1 MNEIK
6 SKKKIKWSIFLP
18 PWLILVAILIVS
30 SVSYDTF
37 TAIMTSAQNAI
48 VMNFQW
54 LFNSIT
60 LVATILMACC
70 LFLPIKDVRFGGRN
84 CRPMMK
90 YSTYVW
96 IVLCTYLAA
105 GILLW
110 ACAEPLIHIY
120 NPPANITEG
129 AGSGAAIRWAMQTM
143 FLEWSFSPAA
153 IYGLPGL
160 LFAFVF
166 FNMKKRYSIGS
177 MFSLTLRDG
186 IITRISP
193 AIECVSLF
201 CLVCGI
207 AASMGFGVMLLSGG
221 VSDLF
226 GIPNG
231 TYLYILC
238 GLAIVIAFIASAASG
253 VLNGI
258 RILSNINST
267 AYFILGGF
275 VLLAGPTSY
284 MLDLLV
290 ESVGGYLTNFFTIS
304 LWTSASAG
312 DGWSRWWP
320 TFYICCWLAWMPIAA
335 LFLGKISRGFTVRE
349 AVMAQFVLPSI
360 FSMCWIGIFS
370 GSSIYFDQHGV
381 GVYDAVVANGTEAG
395 VFTVLRHLPLS
406 KLTIPLFLIIAFFS
420 FVTAA
425 DSNTNAMAGLCSE
438 GMTTEDTEAPV
449 VLKILWGG
457 IAGVLCLVAVCGN
470 GTDGIKALCNVGG
483 FPAAI
488 MFVFFLVGWIKIM
501 RNPAKYDV
509 YQEDYDAQGRPIKS
523 KRLRPVGEEEHNGL
537 LERLK
542 SRRNRPDGVPAPSM
556 SSIGHIIPKH
566 HNKPVNEMPE

>member
-1 MNEIK
+1 MNETK
-6 SKKKIKWSIFLP
+6 SKKKIKWGIFLP

-54 LFNSIT
+54 LFNSVA

-84 CRPMMK
+84 ARPMMK

-105 GILLW
+105 GIQLW

-186 IITRISP
+186 VITRISP

-267 AYFILGGF
+267 AYFILGG
-275 VLLAGPTSY
+275 
-284 MLDLLV
+284 
-290 ESVGGYLTNFFTIS
+290 I
-304 LWTSASAG
+304 
-312 DGWSRWWP
+312 
-320 TFYICCWLAWMPIAA
+320 
-335 LFLGKISRGFTVRE
+335 
-349 AVMAQFVLPSI
+349 VLPSI

-370 GSSIYFDQHGV
+370 GSAIYFDQHGV
-381 GVYDAVVANGTEAG
+381 GVYDAVVTNGTEAG

-449 VLKILWGG
+449 ILKILWGG
-457 IAGVLCLVAVCGN
+457 IAGVLCLVAVFGN
-470 GTDGIKALCNVGG
+470 GTDGIKALCNIGG

-523 KRLRPVGEEEHNGL
+523 KRLRPVGEEEHSGL

-556 SSIGHIIPKH
+556 SSIGHRIPKH